1 MSTKVRQMPRLVIGA
16 TGSGAGKTT
25 IAIGL
30 MSALRA
36 RGLNVA
42 AFKCGPDYLDP
53 TYHARIT
60 GGVSHNLDGWMMGR
74 DAAIA
79 TFSRAAHH
87 ADIAVIEGM
96 MGLFDGASPI
106 GDEGS
111 SAEIAKWLAAPVILV
126 VDASGMART
135 IAAVA
140 HGFAHFD
147 PALRLAGLICNRVG
161 SRGHLELLRTASQEV
176 PILGGLPEHA
186 AAAFPERHLGLY
198 SANEKHVPREL
209 LEQWGRLAAEWFDL
223 DAIVALARSAPPLK
237 IDAEIHDRQSEVTA
251 QRCRIGVALDDAF
264 HFYYEDNL
272 KRLEALGAEIVNFSP
287 VRDREL
293 PAVDGLYF
301 GGGYPEALA
310 YELSSN
316 RSMIDAVRTF
326 AHCGGPVY
334 AECGGLMY
342 LTRAIRTLD
351 GSSFPMAGLIPADA
365 LMHDRLQ
372 ALGYVEVETVAPSI
386 LGEAG
391 LRFRGHQ
398 FRYSTLQPEP
408 GGVERVYAVRP
419 RWGNEFAEGYRAE
432 NLLATYVHA
441 HWASNPSA
449 AAGLV
454 EACATFRAR
463 DR

>member
-1 MSTKVRQMPRLVIGA
+1 
-16 TGSGAGKTT
+16 
-25 IAIGL
+25 
-30 MSALRA
+30 
-36 RGLNVA
+36 
-42 AFKCGPDYLDP
+42 
-53 TYHARIT
+53 
-60 GGVSHNLDGWMMGR
+60 
-74 DAAIA
+74 
-79 TFSRAAHH
+79 
-87 ADIAVIEGM
+87 
-96 MGLFDGASPI
+96 
-106 GDEGS
+106 
-111 SAEIAKWLAAPVILV
+111 
-126 VDASGMART
+126 
-135 IAAVA
+135 
-140 HGFAHFD
+140 
-147 PALRLAGLICNRVG
+147 
-161 SRGHLELLRTASQEV
+161 
-176 PILGGLPEHA
+176 
-186 AAAFPERHLGLY
+186 
-198 SANEKHVPREL
+198 
-209 LEQWGRLAAEWFDL
+209 
-223 DAIVALARSAPPLK
+223 
-237 IDAEIHDRQSEVTA
+237 
-251 QRCRIGVALDDAF
+251 
-264 HFYYEDNL
+264 
-272 KRLEALGAEIVNFSP
+272 
-287 VRDREL
+287 
-293 PAVDGLYF
+293 
-301 GGGYPEALA
+301 
-310 YELSSN
+310 
-316 RSMIDAVRTF
+316 MIDAVRTF
-326 AHCGGPVY
+326 AQRGGPVY

>member
-1 MSTKVRQMPRLVIGA
+1 MSNIQQIPRVLIAA

-25 IAIGL
+25 ITIGL
-30 MSALRA
+30 MAALRA
-36 RGLNVA
+36 RGLSVA

-53 TYHARIT
+53 TYHARVT

-74 DAAIA
+74 DALAA
-79 TFSRAAHH
+79 TFSRASRQ

-106 GDEGS
+106 ADEGS
-111 SAEIAKWLAAPVILV
+111 SAEIAKWLDVPVILV

-147 PALRLAGLICNRVG
+147 PALWLAGLICNRIG
-161 SRGHLELLRTASQEV
+161 SRGHLDLLRMASQAV
-176 PILGGLPEHA
+176 PVLGGLPEHA

-209 LEQWGRLAAEWFDL
+209 LEQWERLAIEWFDL
-223 DAIVALARSAPPLK
+223 DAIIALARSASPIDLGAEPHDQPL
-237 IDAEIHDRQSEVTA
+237 ETVTP
-251 QRCRIGVALDDAF
+251 RCRIGVALDDAF

-272 KRLEALGAEIVNFSP
+272 KRLAALGAEIVNFSP
-287 VRDREL
+287 VHDRDL
-293 PAVDGLYF
+293 PALDGLYF

-310 YELSSN
+310 HELSSN
-316 RSMIDAVRTF
+316 RAMIAAVRNF
-326 AHCGGPVY
+326 AARGGPIY

-351 GSSFPMAGLIPADA
+351 GASFPMAALIPAEVV
-365 LMHDRLQ
+365 MHDRLQ
-372 ALGYVEVETVAPSI
+372 ALGYAEIETVAPSI

-398 FRYSTLQPEP
+398 FRYSTLEP
-408 GGVERVYAVRP
+408 DPVGIERVYAVRP
-419 RWGNEFAEGYRAE
+419 RWGNEFGEGYRTA
-432 NLLATYVHA
+432 NLLASYVHA

-449 AAGLV
+449 AEGLV
-454 EACATFRAR
+454 ESCVQFRAR
-463 DR
+463 GR